1 MFRQHPRDRHMNY
14 ITTGSRPFPNNPNF
28 RSEPVLSSEA
38 RKMIWEA
45 IMVKGMPLKAVSAE
59 FHVDMRRVA
68 AVVRMMEIEK
78 KYEREVSYL
87 TLLFSSPRP
96 SPPDDMQQKFD

>member
-1 MFRQHPRDRHMNY
+1 MNY
-14 ITTGSRPFPNNPNF
+14 LTLGPRPFPNNPNF

-38 RKMIWEA
+38 RNMIWEA
-45 IMVKGMPLKAVSAE
+45 IMQKGMPLKAVSAE

-78 KYEREVSYL
+78 RCEREVSYL
-87 TLLFSSPRP
+87 VPFSSFYFLP
-96 SPPDDMQQKFD
+96 SLFPGGVGCWLG